1 MNSRKSKKLAA
12 ILEAENFRLFEP
24 QTHWIHLK
32 DNSSYHGEAMKTYQ
46 ELLAGSGNPFPLQ
59 VTFNIIHDNFVLI
72 LDEELAFNR
81 YRKKTMQSL
90 VYENFNGINTGQYK
104 RYCRLYEQNCLKV
117 GLQDYI
123 WNNAD
128 AEQLFGKPA
137 EPGDFFGNGSPGWKL
152 NAFRDYMQDI
162 YSLQNNWNLYRIS
175 IYDNLLI
182 EGKLQPLGKLLETG
196 SERYH
201 KGVFNFLKLK
211 LKL

>member
-1 MNSRKSKKLAA
+1 MNSGKSKKLAA

-24 QTHWIHLK
+24 RTFLFQLK
-32 DNSSYHGEAMKTYQ
+32 DNSQYHEEALNTYQ
-46 ELLAGSGNPFPLQ
+46 SLLAGSGNPFPLQ
-59 VTFNIIHDNFVLI
+59 VTFNVIHDNFVLI

-81 YRKKTMQSL
+81 YRKKTLQSS
-90 VYENFNGINTGQYK
+90 VYEKFDGLNTGQYK
-104 RYCRLYEQNCLKV
+104 RYCRLYEHNCLKV
-117 GLQDYI
+117 GLQNDI
-123 WNNAD
+123 WSNAN
-128 AEQLFGKPA
+128 AEQLFGKPS
-137 EPGDFFGNGSPGWKL
+137 EPGDFFANGSPGWKL

-201 KGVFNFLKLK
+201 LGIFNFLKLK